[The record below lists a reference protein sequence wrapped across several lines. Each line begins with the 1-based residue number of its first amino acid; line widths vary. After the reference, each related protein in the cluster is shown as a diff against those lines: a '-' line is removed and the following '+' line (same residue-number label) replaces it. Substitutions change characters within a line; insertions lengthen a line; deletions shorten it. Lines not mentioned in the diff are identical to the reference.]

1 MHPPGR
7 VHPPRQEQESICLS
21 KLGDLSGG
29 RGHLGS
35 YSVCFES
42 DDKKVVNFLGKG
54 KFTPDK
60 IRDMPMI
67 IKFV

>member
-1 MHPPGR
+1 MSVPPGR
-7 VHPPRQEQESICLS
+7 ECTPEAGASICLS